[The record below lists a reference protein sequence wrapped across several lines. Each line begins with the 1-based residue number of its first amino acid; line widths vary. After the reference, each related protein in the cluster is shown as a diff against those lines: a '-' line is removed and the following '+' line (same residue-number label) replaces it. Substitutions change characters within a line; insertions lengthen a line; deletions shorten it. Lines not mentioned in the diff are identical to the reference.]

1 MGDNAVYK
9 EQFYTKLV
17 ISCSCTYIYIYAAF
31 LFVSLKTH
39 ESKRSYSMPA
49 HARSNSELAD
59 VLLILSPRRHVVSLL
74 LSETYLGHEMIKDH
88 ARPPGRR

>member
-1 MGDNAVYK
+1 MLFIKSSFTLSLSFHV
-9 EQFYTKLV
+9 LV
-17 ISCSCTYIYIYAAF
+17 LIYIYMQLF
-31 LFVSLKTH
+31 LYVSLKTH